1 MAPLDP
7 LFRPL
12 ALKGITIRNRFLSTS
27 HAPGYAV
34 HGNITDRYI
43 AYESEKAKGG
53 VGLVQFGGA
62 TAVSIE
68 NSFHYGQI
76 NGAVDAV
83 VPQYRRMAAAL
94 HGHGAVCTVQLTHG
108 GRRERWD
115 DVNWLPAFAPSPLRE
130 LIHRSF
136 PAEMEAHD
144 IRRIRD
150 DYAAAVRRA
159 RDGDLD
165 GVEIST
171 QAGTLIEQF
180 WSPAMNRRRDGY
192 GGSLENRMRFG
203 LEILQSCR
211 GAVGDDYIIGIRMPG
226 DERLKDGLSQDDC
239 LEIARTYAASGLI
252 DFISVVGGT
261 AVDYKASAE
270 IWPTMWLPSAP
281 YLKLAAAI
289 RAAVAIPILH
299 ATRITDAATA
309 VHAVS
314 EGLVDMVGMTRAFLA
329 DPHHIAKLRQGRE
342 AEIRPCVGAGYCVDR
357 VLMGKDALCLHNVA
371 TGRELVLDHVIE
383 PAPGTPK
390 TVVVVGGG
398 PGGLEAARVS
408 ALRGHRVV
416 LFEASGELGGQVL
429 LAARATWR
437 RELLGIARWLAGEMA
452 RLGVDVRLNT
462 LATASDVVAET
473 PDVVVIATGGL
484 PETGQFPGRD
494 LAATVWDVLSG
505 DIASLRE
512 GGCREALVVDM
523 SGGHAPLSCAEV
535 LASKGAQVELVT
547 PDRAPGLELS
557 DTNLGAHMAE
567 IYRAGIKVT
576 PDTRLV
582 SLSRRGNGLVARLAN
597 GYSGA
602 ESERRIDLLVAD
614 SATLP
619 NADLYEELKPLSHN
633 AGAVDLVRLVAAR
646 AQPANGSTGDRG
658 GFSLYRIGDA
668 WAARNIHAAML
679 DAMRLCRDL

>member
-1 MAPLDP
+1 
-7 LFRPL
+7 
-12 ALKGITIRNRFLSTS
+12 
-27 HAPGYAV
+27 
-34 HGNITDRYI
+34 
-43 AYESEKAKGG
+43 
-53 VGLVQFGGA
+53 
-62 TAVSIE
+62 
-68 NSFHYGQI
+68 
-76 NGAVDAV
+76 
-83 VPQYRRMAAAL
+83 
-94 HGHGAVCTVQLTHG
+94 
-108 GRRERWD
+108 
-115 DVNWLPAFAPSPLRE
+115 
-130 LIHRSF
+130 
-136 PAEMEAHD
+136 
-144 IRRIRD
+144 
-150 DYAAAVRRA
+150 
-159 RDGDLD
+159 
-165 GVEIST
+165 
-171 QAGTLIEQF
+171 
-180 WSPAMNRRRDGY
+180 
-192 GGSLENRMRFG
+192 
-203 LEILQSCR
+203 
-211 GAVGDDYIIGIRMPG
+211 
-226 DERLKDGLSQDDC
+226 
-239 LEIARTYAASGLI
+239 
-252 DFISVVGGT
+252 
-261 AVDYKASAE
+261 
-270 IWPTMWLPSAP
+270 
-281 YLKLAAAI
+281 
-289 RAAVAIPILH
+289 
-299 ATRITDAATA
+299 
-309 VHAVS
+309 
-314 EGLVDMVGMTRAFLA
+314 
-329 DPHHIAKLRQGRE
+329 
-342 AEIRPCVGAGYCVDR
+342 
-357 VLMGKDALCLHNVA
+357 
-371 TGRELVLDHVIE
+371 
-383 PAPGTPK
+383 
-390 TVVVVGGG
+390 
-398 PGGLEAARVS
+398 
-408 ALRGHRVV
+408 V

-505 DIASLRE
+505 DVASLRE
-512 GGCREALVVDM
+512 GACREALVVDM

-646 AQPANGSTGDRG
+646 AQPANGSTGGRG